1 MVRVAELGSLDG
13 MNTTALITLF
23 GALSGLVWSVVPG
36 FICDLFK
43 SRSEVIAVLIA
54 GVLSGMAVS
63 LLLSLPLRRLSPGC
77 GFLLGALALPLGGFC
92 FGVSI
97 SFVHLA
103 ASHIK
108 SVAHI
113 FAQHPFAPL
122 TQGTSFAVLSV
133 ISVFAVVLF
142 PLAIYTTFVLRRLII
157 QTTQHEN
164 AAS

>member
-1 MVRVAELGSLDG
+1 MS
-13 MNTTALITLF
+13 TTARITIF
-23 GALSGLVWSVVPG
+23 GALSGLIWSVVPG

-54 GVLSGMAVS
+54 GVLTGIVVS
-63 LLLSLPLRRLSPGC
+63 LLLSRPLRRLSRRGS
-77 GFLLGALALPLGGFC
+77 LWLGALALPLGGFC

-113 FAQHPFAPL
+113 FGQYPFAPL
-122 TQGTSFAVLSV
+122 TQGVSFAVLSV

-142 PLAIYTTFVLRRLII
+142 PLAIYTTFVLRRFII
-157 QTTQHEN
+157 HGTRHEN
-164 AAS
+164 AA